1 MFPGFHLSVFIF
13 YLLTFSFILIRM
25 VVIFHILYVN
35 LFFVE
40 GPPSVEY
47 IGQHDR
53 GGQ

>member
-1 MFPGFHLSVFIF
+1 MFPGFHLLVFNF
-13 YLLTFSFILIRM
+13 YFLVFILIR
-25 VVIFHILYVN
+25 VVVVFHVLYIN